1 MSDISVNEADLV
13 VLLQELENRGIF
25 KTVIIT
31 NANGVQ
37 ELKAIVPVGTVTIN
51 TPQEEE
57 WFIYLDVGKLITLKL
72 QQVSL
77 T

>member
-13 VLLQELENRGIF
+13 VLLQELESRGVF

-37 ELKAIVPVGTVTIN
+37 ELKAIVPEGTVTIN

-57 WFIYLDVGKLITLKL
+57 
-72 QQVSL
+72 
-77 T
+77 

>member
-31 NANGVQ
+31 NTNGVQ

-51 TPQEEE
+51 KPKEEE
-57 WFIYLDVGKLITLKL
+57 
-72 QQVSL
+72 
-77 T
+77 